1 MYKSALLVTKRDYLL
16 TETIRYI
23 CRDQKVNLIYC
34 LNKAEMVHQTFN
46 NKPEIVFF
54 DEENV
59 DFPYDI
65 YKEFVDSKL
74 FYIPEMVL
82 ITQTPAKFDFKDSTI
97 KVVNKKNLCQ
107 EIPTLLKETKEKPLQ
122 VLSAEVCEKIKEKT
136 TLLLND
142 LGITPKFLGYD
153 YIKEL
158 VVLIKTDKR
167 LLQSFNKK
175 LYPILAMKLNINVNN
190 IERNIRNAIL
200 VASKRSKNRRLFD
213 EICNRNSLIVKSS
226 IPSNKQ
232 FLTWVVEQVA

>member
-1 MYKSALLVTKRDYLL
+1 MYKSALLVSKKDYLL
-16 TETIRYI
+16 TEVLRYV

-59 DFPYDI
+59 GFPYDI

-82 ITQTPAKFDFKDSTI
+82 ITPNPSKFNFNDSTI
-97 KVVNKKNLCQ
+97 RIVDKQNISQ
-107 EIPTLLKETKEKPLQ
+107 EIPEVLKEVKEKTLPA
-122 VLSAEVCEKIKEKT
+122 LSKEEIERIKEKT
-136 TLLLND
+136 ASLLND
-142 LGITPKFLGYD
+142 IGITPKFLGYD

-158 VVLIKTDKR
+158 GVLIKTDKR
-167 LLQSFNKK
+167 LMQSFNKK
-175 LYPILAMKLNINVNN
+175 LYPILAMKLNTNVNN

-200 VASKRSKNRRLFD
+200 VASKRSKNKRLFD

-226 IPSNKQ
+226 VPSNKQ
-232 FLTWVVEQVA
+232 FLTWLVEQVS

>member
-1 MYKSALLVTKRDYLL
+1 MCKSALLVSKKDYLL
-16 TETIRYI
+16 AEVVRYI
-23 CRDQKVNLIYC
+23 CREQKVNLIYC

-59 DFPYDI
+59 EFPYEI

-74 FYIPEMVL
+74 FYVPEMVL
-82 ITQTPAKFDFKDSTI
+82 ITPNPSKFELADDSI
-97 KVVNKKNLCQ
+97 KIVNKNNVSE
-107 EIPTLLKETKEKPLQ
+107 EIPTMLKEAKEKPLLT
-122 VLSAEVCEKIKEKT
+122 LSQEEVERIKEKT
-136 TLLLND
+136 AHLLND

-158 VVLIKTDKR
+158 VVLIKADKR
-167 LLQSFNKK
+167 LMQSFNKK
-175 LYPILAMKLNINVNN
+175 LYPILAVKLNTNVNN

-232 FLTWVVEQVA
+232 FLTWVVEQVS